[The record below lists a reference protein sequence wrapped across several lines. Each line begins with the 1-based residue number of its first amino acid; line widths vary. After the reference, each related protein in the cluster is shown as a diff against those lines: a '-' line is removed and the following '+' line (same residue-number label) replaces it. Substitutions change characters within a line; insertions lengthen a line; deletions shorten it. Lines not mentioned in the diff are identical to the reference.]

1 MRIKP
6 IAAMK
11 TIPLILAVLL
21 VAVASQSQPTFQQ
34 RIQPTFQQPQRM
46 PPGPG
51 APAAAAEVP
60 VNYLIRVEWKHAKD
74 APKFLE
80 VLTTEGE
87 FNLNTIQ
94 KNPVKIGNVD
104 VPLTLNFQGTLHVIS
119 DTKGRLDLFLGRN
132 VPYVTGSYGSGPNAG
147 SSYSQMQVG
156 LHSSFIVT
164 FGKSLVIQNDENGAV
179 TVIVTRMAD

>member
-1 MRIKP
+1 MRINQ
-6 IAAMK
+6 ITTMK
-11 TIPLILAVLL
+11 TILLTLAIML
-21 VAVASQSQPTFQQ
+21 VAITSQCQPM
-34 RIQPTFQQPQRM
+34 FQQPQRM

-51 APAAAAEVP
+51 APAVTATAAAEVP

-80 VLTTEGE
+80 VLTTEGD

-94 KNPVKIGNVD
+94 KSLVKIGNFD

-156 LHSSFIVT
+156 LRSSFIVT
-164 FGKSLVIQNDENGAV
+164 FGKSLVIQSDENGDV
-179 TVIVTRMAD
+179 TVVVTRMAD